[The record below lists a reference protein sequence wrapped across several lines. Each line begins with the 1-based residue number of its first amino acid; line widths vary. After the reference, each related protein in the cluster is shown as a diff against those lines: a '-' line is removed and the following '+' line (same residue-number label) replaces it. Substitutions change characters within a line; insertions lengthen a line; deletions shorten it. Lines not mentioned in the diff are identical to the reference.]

1 MLPGRGL
8 APCRVV
14 VEDGVIAAV
23 EPTDAMDAG
32 CAGDT
37 LLLPGIVDLHGDAF
51 EREIMP
57 RPGVRIPVPLAI
69 EAADRSLAAC
79 GITTA
84 FHGIT
89 CSWEGG
95 VRGRDVARELI
106 DEIRMRTVRAVE
118 HRVHLRFEV
127 FSLDLVDEVCAW
139 IEAGDVDLL
148 AYNDHLSAMLEDSVN
163 PARLSR
169 LATRAGL
176 PPDEYL
182 ARLREVAGRDAE
194 VPAARLRLSAAASKQ
209 CIPSMSHDDATES
222 DCDASLALG
231 CTAAEFPLHRETAMH
246 AHKLKMRTVFGAPNV
261 LRGGSHIGNAS
272 AADMARDGLCDVLAS
287 DYYYP
292 ALLAAP
298 FRMAA
303 GGVLPF
309 EAAWRLVSANAAQAA
324 GLTDRGEIRVG
335 QRADLILVDASR
347 VPRVKEVIV
356 MGDTRL
362 RLG

>member
-1 MLPGRGL
+1 M
-8 APCRVV
+8 V
-14 VEDGVIAAV
+14 VEDGLIAAV
-23 EPTDAMDAG
+23 EPTGATEASG
-32 CAGDT
+32 HGDT

-69 EAADRSLAAC
+69 EATDRSLAAC

-84 FHGIT
+84 FHGVT

-106 DEIRMRTVRAVE
+106 DEIRTGTVRAVE

-139 IEAGDVDLL
+139 IEAGEIDLL

-163 PARLSR
+163 PERLARLAS
-169 LATRAGL
+169 RAGL
-176 PPDEYL
+176 PPDRYL
-182 ARLREVAGRDAE
+182 ARLRDVAGRNAE
-194 VPAARLRLSAAASKQ
+194 VPGARARLAAAASKRG
-209 CIPSMSHDDATES
+209 IPSMSHDDATQA
-222 DCDASLALG
+222 DCEASFALG
-231 CTAAEFPLHRETAMH
+231 CTAAEFPLHRETAIH
-246 AHKLKMRTVFGAPNV
+246 AHQLKMRTVFGAPNV

-272 AADMARDGLCDVLAS
+272 AAEMAREGLCDVLAS

-298 FRMAA
+298 FRMASE
-303 GGVLPF
+303 GVLPL

-335 QRADLILVDASR
+335 QRADLIVVDASR